1 MSPEVVVVVDLIA
14 EEVANG
20 IVIEVVMD
28 RDEDVGDEGGV
39 EDVEVAFIIAEGVV
53 VVEACLGIMISRM
66 IRLKFWGSTLHRRST
81 LRWRDV
87 VTANWI
93 QSTIVC

>member
-20 IVIEVVMD
+20 IVTEVAMD
-28 RDEDVGDEGGV
+28 REEDVGDEGGV
-39 EDVEVAFIIAEGVV
+39 EDAGVAFIMEEEVV
-53 VVEACLGIMISRM
+53 VVEACLGTMISRM

-81 LRWRDV
+81 LLWRDV
-87 VTANWI
+87 VTANLI
-93 QSTIVC
+93 LSTIVC